1 MLAHDGM
8 ALAKIWVDRNNPH
21 RWPPFCPPR
30 SDRPVLGARP
40 SRGIRQSPV
49 PADGGRRMKTNF
61 RRSKT
66 DRSTLRRVD
75 LLIRRGWQ
83 PGRKVSDYYRGNR
96 RHRTGAGRRATI

>member
-1 MLAHDGM
+1 
-8 ALAKIWVDRNNPH
+8 
-21 RWPPFCPPR
+21 
-30 SDRPVLGARP
+30 
-40 SRGIRQSPV
+40 
-49 PADGGRRMKTNF
+49 MKTNF